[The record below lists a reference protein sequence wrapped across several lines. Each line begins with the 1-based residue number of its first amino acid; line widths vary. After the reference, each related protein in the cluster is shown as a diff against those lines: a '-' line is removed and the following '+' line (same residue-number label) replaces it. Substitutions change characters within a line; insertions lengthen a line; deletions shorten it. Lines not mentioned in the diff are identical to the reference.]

1 MRMGRGER
9 AEALKLFGPSV
20 PTNATQLFTMFVRW
34 PHSVINM
41 SVLCLAQIF
50 EEAEE
55 QGAELTLDTS
65 KVEDQRLLEEVEKM
79 KLDKTAS
86 KGKAH
91 RLKDTLE
98 QTKKDL
104 MQAESD
110 RDLYKGKYEKAKRK
124 LKKAEETN
132 SKSGAAEGGEEEG
145 KEQEEAKGGE
155 EEKGGEDI
163 NVMGPP
169 PEDMTRQ
176 DLQSEVARLRKEMDG
191 RLADCKPFLTMKKMM
206 GAKNKQLTAVRRRLE
221 KWEPD
226 YVEEADM

>member
-1 MRMGRGER
+1 MRST
-9 AEALKLFGPSV
+9 ALYFLSLSHLPLIQPF
-20 PTNATQLFTMFVRW
+20 LRR
-34 PHSVINM
+34 SVINM

-110 RDLYKGKYEKAKRK
+110 RDLYKGKYEKSKRK
-124 LKKAEETN
+124 LKKLEEMN
-132 SKSGAAEGGEEEG
+132 GKNGAEGNVEEG
-145 KEQEEAKGGE
+145 KEQEEEKGGE
-155 EEKGGEDI
+155 EAKGGEDI
-163 NVMGPP
+163 DVMGPP
-169 PEDMTRQ
+169 TGNMS
-176 DLQSEVARLRKEMDG
+176 LQELRSEVARLRKEMDG
-191 RLADCKPFLTMKKMM
+191 RLAECKPFLTMKKMM

-226 YVEEADM
+226 YVEEADDI